1 MSFRRFY
8 YNCLMNKKIC
18 SYFRNLLGQIREKA
32 TDMALGL
39 VQSTPNMQPS
49 NANPRPY
56 DNITSPRHVKS
67 ASRHRTVSFSKKIQQ
82 SSRNL
87 TVNKIEFKLDVV
99 LDTPVLVLPRS
110 STSHQ
115 VLVAHLGKI
124 SINNSII
131 DNKFSAEMTDLTERS
146 KIEQEIQ
153 KQFEVNNTDHL
164 YNIIGDDFAN
174 DNYGMFEFDN
184 DEETVEQAEIL
195 TTSESE
201 HEEDLDTYLIDIRNM
216 NLFSLDTSNR
226 KGFRL

>member
-1 MSFRRFY
+1 M
-8 YNCLMNKKIC
+8 C
-18 SYFRNLLGQIREKA
+18 SNSRNLLGQIREKA

-39 VQSTPNMQPS
+39 VQSTPNIQPS
-49 NANPRPY
+49 NANARPY
-56 DNITSPRHVKS
+56 DNITSPRHLKS
-67 ASRHRTVSFSKKIQQ
+67 ASRHRTISFSKKNQQ

-131 DNKFSAEMTDLTERS
+131 DNKFSVEKTDSTE
-146 KIEQEIQ
+146 
-153 KQFEVNNTDHL
+153 KQFVLNNTDHL
-164 YNIIGDDFAN
+164 YNIIGEDFAN

-184 DEETVEQAEIL
+184 EEEAVEPAEIL